1 MVQIIEVS
9 KANLIAIW
17 FAVKVTKITF
27 LVSISSICTSGN
39 FVSDVE
45 LAYMIDDIEAKMNI
59 QSQSDTYNQEFN
71 DSGTFEAALNMYL
84 YLVTCPP
91 INVLKGLQILKG
103 LGSGNLLERD
113 IYSHWYHGFS
123 RITLP
128 FWNPLNGFS
137 QKIYSSAHSG
147 IINTKDFN
155 EDVNHQSLENILL
168 TQYFKIVLYPPNIMV
183 DDNDEG
189 NNEKVKLSIEIR
201 TKPIIPYNESKEEH
215 YDYYNSEIMSESGL
229 DEIFNVVDSQ
239 IKEIKTQEAQLL
251 TRRSLTRE
259 DIVNNVKS
267 IMPGFSLMYKWKPE
281 HLFEST
287 GMFENSTVTVEFR
300 R

>member
-1 MVQIIEVS
+1 MVQIIEVY
-9 KANLIAIW
+9 KANLNTIW

-27 LVSISSICTSGN
+27 LVSYSSICTSGN
-39 FVSDVE
+39 FVSDE
-45 LAYMIDDIEAKMNI
+45 EIAYMFDDIEAKMNMEG
-59 QSQSDTYNQEFN
+59 QSDIYKQEFN
-71 DSGTFEAALNMYL
+71 DSGTFEAALDMYL

-91 INVLKGLQILKG
+91 IKVLKGLQILKG
-103 LGSGNLLERD
+103 IGSENLQERD
-113 IYSHWYHGFS
+113 TYSHWYHGFS

-137 QKIYSSAHSG
+137 QNIYTSAPSG
-147 IINTKDFN
+147 NIQTQDFN
-155 EDVNHQSLENILL
+155 EDVNQQSLENILL
-168 TQYFKIVLYPPNIMV
+168 NQYFKIILYPPNIMV

-189 NNEKVKLSIEIR
+189 NNEEVKLSIEIR

-215 YDYYNSEIMSESGL
+215 YDYYNSEIMSESGV
-229 DEIFNVVDSQ
+229 DEILNVVDSQ

-251 TRRSLTRE
+251 ARRSLTRE
-259 DIVNNVKS
+259 DILKSVKS
-267 IMPGFSLMYKWKPE
+267 KMPGFSLKYKWNHE

-287 GMFENSTVTVEFR
+287 GMFENSTISVEFR